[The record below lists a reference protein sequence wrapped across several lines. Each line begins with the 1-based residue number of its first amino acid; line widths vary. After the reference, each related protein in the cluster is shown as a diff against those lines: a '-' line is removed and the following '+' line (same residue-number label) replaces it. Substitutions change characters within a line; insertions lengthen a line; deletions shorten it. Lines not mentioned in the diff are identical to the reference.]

1 MSAIGRCRDFRHAT
15 NGGLKTLPYQREIS
29 RDHKACIL
37 FLLDQSYSMVEPL
50 GGSTSRKCDELAKAV
65 NGWLYNIS
73 IRASGDEGIRDYMDV
88 GLIGYRT
95 DQQANPIIQPALVG
109 PLAGRQLVSVTDVGN
124 CPARI
129 DTMMQRIQDEETGQW
144 MEFPAESPIWVD
156 PVAEGSTPM
165 CHVLYHAYQVLSQW
179 IQQHPDSFPPIVIHI
194 SDGESQDGDPIPY
207 ADAIRN
213 LATSDGNVLL
223 FNCHL
228 SMTQAQQV
236 LFPSSPN
243 GLPDELAAVLFNMS
257 SVLPEVFYR
266 NAVAEGMP
274 LQPGAR
280 GMCFNADMVV
290 LVKFLDMGTRA
301 AVQLR

>member
-1 MSAIGRCRDFRHAT
+1 VGPGVFVRK
-15 NGGLKTLPYQREIS
+15 GGALPYQREIS

-50 GGSTSRKCDELAKAV
+50 GGTTYRKCDELVKAV
-65 NGWLYNIS
+65 NGWLYNMS

-88 GLIGYRT
+88 GVIGYRT
-95 DQQANPIIQPALVG
+95 DQQANPIIQPGLVG
-109 PLAGRQLVSVTDVGN
+109 PLAGRPLVSITEIGN
-124 CPARI
+124 NPARI
-129 DTMMQRIQDEETGQW
+129 DTVVQRIQDEETGQII
-144 MEFPAESPIWVD
+144 EFPSESPIWID

-165 CHVLYHAYQVLSQW
+165 CHVLYHAYQILSQW

-207 ADAIRN
+207 ADAVKN
-213 LATSDGNVLL
+213 LATKDGNVLV

-228 SMTQAQQV
+228 SMMQAQQV
-236 LFPSSPN
+236 VFPSTPD
-243 GLPDELAAVLFNMS
+243 GLPDALARVLFNMS
-257 SVLPEVFYR
+257 SVLPDMFYR
-266 NAVAEGMP
+266 SAIAEGLH

-280 GMCFNADMVV
+280 GMAFNADMVV

>member
-1 MSAIGRCRDFRHAT
+1 M
-15 NGGLKTLPYQREIS
+15 PYQREIS

-50 GGSTSRKCDELAKAV
+50 GGTANRKCDELAKAV
-65 NGWLYNIS
+65 NGWLYNMS

-109 PLAGRQLVSVTDVGN
+109 PLAGQPLVSITDVGN
-124 CPARI
+124 HPARI
-129 DTMMQRIQDEETGQW
+129 DTVVQRIQDEDTGQW
-144 MEFPAESPIWVD
+144 IEFPSESPIWID

-165 CHVLYHAYQVLSQW
+165 CHVLYHAYQILSQW

-207 ADAIRN
+207 ADAIKN
-213 LATSDGNVLL
+213 LATKDGNVLL

-236 LFPSSPN
+236 AFPATPD
-243 GLPDELAAVLFNMS
+243 GLPDALARVLFNMS
-257 SVLPEVFYR
+257 SVLPDMFYR
-266 NAVAEGMP
+266 SALAEGLH

-280 GMCFNADMVV
+280 GMAFNADMVV

>member
-1 MSAIGRCRDFRHAT
+1 M
-15 NGGLKTLPYQREIS
+15 PYQREIS

-50 GGSTSRKCDELAKAV
+50 GGTANRKCDELSKAV
-65 NGWLYNIS
+65 NGWLYNMS

-109 PLAGRQLVSVTDVGN
+109 PLAGRPLVSITDVGN
-124 CPARI
+124 HPARI
-129 DTMMQRIQDEETGQW
+129 DTVVQRIQDEDTGQW
-144 MEFPAESPIWVD
+144 IEFPSESPIWID

-165 CHVLYHAYQVLSQW
+165 CHVLYHAYQILSQW

-207 ADAIRN
+207 ADAIKN
-213 LATSDGNVLL
+213 LATKDGNVLL

-236 LFPSSPN
+236 AFPSTPD
-243 GLPDELAAVLFNMS
+243 GLPDALARVLFNMS
-257 SVLPEVFYR
+257 SVLPDMFYR
-266 NAVAEGMP
+266 SALAEGLH

-280 GMCFNADMVV
+280 GMAFNADMVV

>member
-1 MSAIGRCRDFRHAT
+1 MAFRFYLGAV
-15 NGGLKTLPYQREIS
+15 LKTVEGCDLPYQREIS

-50 GGSTSRKCDELAKAV
+50 GGSTNRKCDELSNAV
-65 NGWLYNIS
+65 NSWLYNMS
-73 IRASGDEGIRDYMDV
+73 IRSSGDEGIRDYMDV
-88 GLIGYRT
+88 GVIGYRT
-95 DQQANPIIQPALVG
+95 DQQANPIIQPAMVG
-109 PLAGRQLVSVTDVGN
+109 SLAGQQLVSVTDVGN

-129 DTMMQRIQDEETGQW
+129 DSVVQQIQDEETGETI
-144 MEFPAESPIWVD
+144 EFPSESPIWID

-165 CHVLYHAYQVLSQW
+165 CHVLYHAHQVLTQW

-207 ADAIRN
+207 ADAVRN

-228 SMTQAQQV
+228 SMMQAQQA
-236 LFPSSPN
+236 LFPAVPD
-243 GLPDELAAVLFNMS
+243 GLPDELAKVLFNMS
-257 SVLPEVFYR
+257 SVLPEPFYR
-266 NAVAEGMP
+266 NAVAEGIQ

-280 GMCFNADMVV
+280 GMAFNADMVV

>member
-1 MSAIGRCRDFRHAT
+1 MQR
-15 NGGLKTLPYQREIS
+15 GGTLPYQREIS

-50 GGSTSRKCDELAKAV
+50 GGSTKRKCDELSQAV
-65 NGWLYNIS
+65 NSWLYNMS
-73 IRASGDEGIRDYMDV
+73 IRSSGDEGIRDYMDV
-88 GLIGYRT
+88 GVVGYRT
-95 DQQANPIIQPALVG
+95 DQQANPIIEPALVG

-124 CPARI
+124 YPARI
-129 DTMMQRIQDEETGQW
+129 DSVVQQIQDEETGE
-144 MEFPAESPIWVD
+144 MIEFPSESPIWVD
-156 PVAEGSTPM
+156 PMAEGSTPM
-165 CHVLYHAYQVLSQW
+165 CHVLYHAYQILTQW

-194 SDGESQDGDPIPY
+194 SDGESQDGDPIAY
-207 ADAIRN
+207 ADAIKN
-213 LATSDGNVLL
+213 LATNDGNVLL

-236 LFPSSPN
+236 LFPSAPDS
-243 GLPDELAAVLFNMS
+243 LPDELAKVLFNMS
-257 SVLPEVFYR
+257 SVLPEMFYR

-280 GMCFNADMVV
+280 GMAFNADLVV

>member
-1 MSAIGRCRDFRHAT
+1 M
-15 NGGLKTLPYQREIS
+15 PYTKEIS

-50 GGSTSRKCDELAKAV
+50 GGSSSRKCDELSQAV
-65 NGWLYNIS
+65 NSWLYNMS

-88 GLIGYRT
+88 GVIGYRT
-95 DQQANPIIQPALVG
+95 DQQATPIIEPALVG
-109 PLAGRQLVSVTDVGN
+109 PLAGRELVSVTDIGN
-124 CPARI
+124 HPARI
-129 DTMMQRIQDEETGQW
+129 DTVMQQIQDEETGEM
-144 MEFPAESPIWVD
+144 MEFPSETPVWID
-156 PVAEGSTPM
+156 PKAEGSTPM
-165 CHVLYHAYQVLSQW
+165 CHVLYHAHQILSNW

-207 ADAIRN
+207 ADAVKN

-228 SMTQAQQV
+228 SMTAGDQV
-236 LFPSSPN
+236 AFPSV
-243 GLPDELAAVLFNMS
+243 PDGMPDPLAHVLFNMS
-257 SVLPEVFYR
+257 SVLPEPFYR
-266 NAVAEGMP
+266 HAVAEGLP

-280 GMCFNADMVV
+280 GMAFNADLVV

>member
-1 MSAIGRCRDFRHAT
+1 
-15 NGGLKTLPYQREIS
+15 
-29 RDHKACIL
+29 
-37 FLLDQSYSMVEPL
+37 MVEPL
-50 GGSTSRKCDELAKAV
+50 GGTSARKCDELAKAV
-65 NGWLYNIS
+65 NAWLYNMS

-95 DQQANPIIQPALVG
+95 DQQATPIIGPALVG
-109 PLAGRQLVSVTDVGN
+109 PLAGRELVSVTDIGN
-124 CPARI
+124 QPARI
-129 DTMMQRIQDEETGQW
+129 DSVMQQIEDEETGE
-144 MEFPAESPIWVD
+144 MIEFPSDSPIWID

-165 CHVLYHAYQVLSQW
+165 CHVLYHAYNLLNQW
-179 IQQHPDSFPPIVIHI
+179 IGQHPDSFPPIVIHI

-207 ADAIRN
+207 ADAVKG

-228 SMTQAQQV
+228 SMSAGNQV
-236 LFPSSPN
+236 AFPST
-243 GLPDELAAVLFNMS
+243 PDGMPDPLAEVLFNMS
-257 SVLPEVFYR
+257 SVLPEPFYQS
-266 NAVAEGMP
+266 AVAEGMP

-280 GMCFNADMVV
+280 GMAFNADMVV

>member
-1 MSAIGRCRDFRHAT
+1 VTPRDAEAK
-15 NGGLKTLPYQREIS
+15 GPKLPYQREIS

-50 GGSTSRKCDELAKAV
+50 GGLPSRKCDELSNAV
-65 NGWLYNIS
+65 NSWLYNMS

-88 GLIGYRT
+88 GVIGYRT
-95 DQQANPIIQPALVG
+95 DQQATPIIEPSLVG
-109 PLAGRQLVSVTDVGN
+109 PLAGRQLVSITEIGN
-124 CPARI
+124 HPARI
-129 DTMMQRIQDEETGQW
+129 DTITQRVQDEETGE
-144 MEFPAESPIWVD
+144 MIEFPSESPIWID

-165 CHVLYHAYQVLSQW
+165 CHVLYQAYQILAQW
-179 IQQHPDSFPPIVIHI
+179 IQEHPESFPPIVIHI

-207 ADAIRN
+207 ADAIKN
-213 LATSDGNVLL
+213 LATNDGNVLL

-228 SMTQAQQV
+228 SMAQAEQV
-236 LFPSSPN
+236 VFPSTPD
-243 GLPDELAAVLFNMS
+243 GMPDELASVLFNMS
-257 SVLPEVFYR
+257 SVLPEKFYHS
-266 NAVAEGMP
+266 AVTEGLQ

-280 GMCFNADMVV
+280 GMAFNADIVV

>member
-1 MSAIGRCRDFRHAT
+1 
-15 NGGLKTLPYQREIS
+15 LPYQREIS

-50 GGSTSRKCDELAKAV
+50 GGSTKRKCDELSQAV
-65 NGWLYNIS
+65 NSWLYNMS
-73 IRASGDEGIRDYMDV
+73 IRSSGDEGIRDYMDV
-88 GLIGYRT
+88 GVVGYRT
-95 DQQANPIIQPALVG
+95 DQQANPIIEPALVG

-124 CPARI
+124 YPARI
-129 DTMMQRIQDEETGQW
+129 DSVVQQIQDEETGE
-144 MEFPAESPIWVD
+144 MIEFPSESPIWVD
-156 PVAEGSTPM
+156 PMAEGSTPM
-165 CHVLYHAYQVLSQW
+165 CHVLYHAYQILTQW

-194 SDGESQDGDPIPY
+194 SDGESQDGDPIAY
-207 ADAIRN
+207 ADAIKN
-213 LATSDGNVLL
+213 LATNDGNVLL

-236 LFPSSPN
+236 LFPSAPDS
-243 GLPDELAAVLFNMS
+243 LPDELAKVLFNMS
-257 SVLPEVFYR
+257 SVLPEMFYR

-280 GMCFNADMVV
+280 GMAFNADLVV